1 VDASQT
7 TTGPT
12 TRGLIGVM
20 GGVVLYL
27 VITEVLETALV
38 GALGAAR
45 ATDDASYYAIR
56 NTPTIL
62 GAKLFYNSLSA
73 IWAGYMAGR
82 LATENELAYGK
93 LAAAV
98 LTAYLAWQLLAT
110 AHATFTPLWMRAFV
124 LLTTGPAMLVG
135 AWIRAQ
141 AHAVEDPEPPPT
153 QEPA

>member
-1 VDASQT
+1 MSRNGSA
-7 TTGPT
+7 TGGSPT

-20 GGVVLYL
+20 GGAVLYI
-27 VITEVLETALV
+27 VITEVLETVLV
-38 GALGAAR
+38 RSFGLP
-45 ATDDASYYAIR
+45 TDDASYYAIR

-62 GAKLFYNSLSA
+62 GAKLFYNSLAA

-93 LAAAV
+93 LAAGV

-110 AHATFTPLWMRAFV
+110 AHATFTPTWMRAFV

-135 AWIRAQ
+135 AWVRAQ
-141 AHAVEDPEPPPT
+141 AHSVEDPQPPPS

>member
-1 VDASQT
+1 MDASP
-7 TTGPT
+7 TTGSSPT
-12 TRGLIGVM
+12 TRGMIGVM
-20 GGVVLYL
+20 GGAVLYL

-73 IWAGYMAGR
+73 IWAGYMTGR

-93 LAAAV
+93 MTAGV
-98 LTAYLAWQLLAT
+98 LTAYLAWQFLAT
-110 AHATFTPLWMRAFV
+110 AQAAFTPAWMRAFV

-135 AWIRAQ
+135 AWVRAR
-141 AHAVEDPEPPPT
+141 AHAAEDS
-153 QEPA
+153 QASA

>member
-1 VDASQT
+1 
-7 TTGPT
+7 
-12 TRGLIGVM
+12 M
-20 GGVVLYL
+20 GGAVLFL

-38 GALGAAR
+38 GALGADKPI
-45 ATDDASYYAIR
+45 DDASYYAIR

-73 IWAGYMAGR
+73 IWAGYMTGR

-93 LAAAV
+93 LAAGV

-110 AHATFTPLWMRAFV
+110 AQAAFTPTWMRVFV
-124 LLTTGPAMLVG
+124 VVTTGPAMLVG

-141 AHAVEDPEPPPT
+141 AHAVEDPQPPPS